1 MSSNTRKELFY
12 YVTSGSNVMRD
23 VHWCVTVDY
32 QQIANDNIVNQIHGF
47 TIDYSKFILITFSM
61 IYIKEIWC
69 PYCKLLSCLHALLCV
84 RWGDKRNLMFMKSF
98 FYDPRNLGQKELS
111 RQKESFQVARLSVK
125 DEDSQSMTMQHPWQT
140 LLGLMGSM
148 QSILGLTLKV
158 IVLSCC
164 RLQTMMLIVYR
175 QVIMQPLGMEY
186 HPPVEHQRTFL
197 MTYNTKNLTW
207 C

>member
-1 MSSNTRKELFY
+1 MVSLLQTVVMSARPSLCKMKRQKKF
-12 YVTSGSNVMRD
+12 NV
-23 VHWCVTVDY
+23 Y
-32 QQIANDNIVNQIHGF
+32 
-47 TIDYSKFILITFSM
+47 
-61 IYIKEIWC
+61 EII
-69 PYCKLLSCLHALLCV
+69 
-84 RWGDKRNLMFMKSF
+84 F
-98 FYDPRNLGQKELS
+98 FYDPRNLGQKEL
-111 RQKESFQVARLSVK
+111 RQQKESFQVARLSVK

-197 MTYNTKNLTW
+197 TTYNTKNLTW